1 MAKGKLL
8 DEIKK
13 RRENTLEKLADIMP
27 GYKGYKEKEMR
38 READRLLRQTLVRRL
53 EEQWRRLPDLQKR
66 MISRGKISY
75 LDDAE
80 TVVNRLQ
87 TFIDKVK
94 GATTGYGG
102 LFDAVRV
109 QEKELDALYNFD
121 LEILKKV
128 DDLKKAMAQLQSAI
142 DSGTPN
148 IDEAIRQ
155 LQDMTAGL
163 NNLWNRREEVF
174 LGKGGEEIGAEQAP
188 AEAAAEEPTAEATPP
203 APEEAGSGE
212 GTAGAH

>member
-13 RRENTLEKLADIMP
+13 RRENTLEELADIIP

-53 EEQWRRLPDLQKR
+53 EEQWRRLPDLEKK
-66 MISRGKISY
+66 MLSKGKISY
-75 LDDAE
+75 LDEAE

-87 TFIDKVK
+87 TLVDKVK

-109 QEKELDALYNFD
+109 KEKELDSLYDFD
-121 LEILKKV
+121 LGLLKRV
-128 DDLKKAMAQLQSAI
+128 GDLKAAMARLQEAI
-142 DSGTPN
+142 EKGTPSL
-148 IDEAIRQ
+148 DKAIEQ

-163 NNLWNRREEVF
+163 NDLWDRREEVI
-174 LGKGGEEIGAEQAP
+174 LGEAGEEIGAGQTPVEGMSTAAP
-188 AEAAAEEPTAEATPP
+188 AKKSTEEGMGAS
-203 APEEAGSGE
+203 EEA
-212 GTAGAH
+212 H

>member
-1 MAKGKLL
+1 MARGKLL

-13 RRENTLEKLADIMP
+13 RRENALEKLADMLP

-53 EEQWRRLPDLQKR
+53 EEQWQKLPDLEKR
-66 MISRGKISY
+66 MLSRGKISH
-75 LDDAE
+75 LDDVE

-109 QEKELDALYNFD
+109 KEKELDALYNFD
-121 LEILKKV
+121 LELLKKV
-128 DDLKKAMAQLQSAI
+128 DALKSAMAQLQVAI
-142 DSGTPN
+142 EKGTPGL
-148 IDEAIRQ
+148 DDAIRQ

-163 NNLWNRREEVF
+163 NNLWDRREEVF
-174 LGKGGEEIGAEQAP
+174 LGEAGEEIGAEQAP
-188 AEAAAEEPTAEATPP
+188 KEDVEPASEPASEEERSDGGAEESHLE
-203 APEEAGSGE
+203 
-212 GTAGAH
+212 